1 MAQPGETWRQ
11 LHPCGDVEPSAMQR
25 FFLTVLLAF
34 VGASAL
40 HAAQPKRP
48 NILFI
53 FSDDQNFKTVSCYP
67 NHLPGVNTPNIDA
80 LAKTGV
86 RFSYAYMGSWGMPL
100 SASLLTG
107 HDPHA
112 IETMTMEG
120 TYPGSK
126 YDPQVCQ
133 FWPKVMR
140 EQGYVTAQIGKWH
153 TGVDSGWGRDWDRQ
167 IVWNRPRHPEN
178 AGAYYTGQIVM
189 DDGVE
194 READGYSTDNY
205 SKWAAEFIK
214 GEKRDPEKPW
224 YLWLCY
230 GAIHGPT
237 TPADRHKGKH
247 KDDEVLIPSDI
258 FGPRPGKPDFL
269 DKTQA
274 WVKGPDGQPV
284 AGKSGEA
291 FGDESGRKSKSFED
305 FVHQSND
312 CVEALDEGIGA
323 VMAAL
328 KESGQLDNTLVIFT
342 ADQGFGM
349 GEHGFRTKLGPW
361 DATYRSPMI
370 VSMPSRLPQD
380 KVCGKPVHGVD
391 IVSTILATAEIKE
404 PWEMHGHDLTPL
416 LKDPENANWPHLCL
430 YEHTGRSYG
439 SEVATML
446 KEDPTGAV
454 HNNVPWYFA
463 VNDGRWKYIRYLK
476 AGETEELYDL
486 QADPEELTN
495 LADEPAQ
502 AANLKRLRE
511 GAIAEM
517 RRTKASY
524 VDVLPPTKQMGN

>member
-1 MAQPGETWRQ
+1 
-11 LHPCGDVEPSAMQR
+11 MQR
-25 FFLTVLLAF
+25 FFLALVALITLAS
-34 VGASAL
+34 VAQ
-40 HAAQPKRP
+40 AAEAKRP

-67 NHLPGVNTPNIDA
+67 DHLPGVNTPNIDA

-86 RFSYAYMGSWGMPL
+86 RFSYAYMGSWCMP
-100 SASLLTG
+100 SRASLLTG
-107 HDPHA
+107 HHPHA
-112 IETMTMEG
+112 IESMTMEG

-126 YDPQVCQ
+126 YDPQVCK

-140 EQGYVTAQIGKWH
+140 EQGYFTAQIGKWH
-153 TGVDSGWGRDWDRQ
+153 TGTDSGWGRDWDRQ
-167 IVWNRPRHPEN
+167 IVWNRPLHPEN
-178 AGAYYTGQIVM
+178 SGAYYADQIITE
-189 DDGVE
+189 DGVE
-194 READGYSTDNY
+194 RQVDGYSTDNY
-205 SKWAAEFIK
+205 SQWAAEFIRGK
-214 GEKRDPEKPW
+214 KRDPEKPW

-247 KDDEVLIPSDI
+247 KNDEVIVPADI
-258 FGPRPGKPDFL
+258 FGPRPGKPDYL

-274 WVKGPDGQPV
+274 WSKGPDGQPV
-284 AGKSGEA
+284 AAKGGEA
-291 FGDESGRKSKSFED
+291 FGKGGGKAKTFAD

-349 GEHGFRTKLGPW
+349 GEHGFRMKLGPW

-370 VSMPSRLPQD
+370 VSMPTRFPQG

-391 IVSTILATAEIKE
+391 IVSTILSTAKIKE
-404 PWEMHGHDLTPL
+404 PWAMHGHDLTPL
-416 LKDPENANWPHLCL
+416 LKEPESDAWPHLCL

-439 SEVATML
+439 SEVGTML
-446 KEDPTGAV
+446 KDDPDGAV
-454 HNNVPWYFA
+454 HSNVPWYFA

-476 AGETEELYDL
+476 KGETEELYDL
-486 QADPEELTN
+486 QSDPEELTN
-495 LADEPAQ
+495 LADDAAQ
-502 AANLKRLRE
+502 KENLERLRT
-511 GAIAEM
+511 AAVAEL
-517 RRTKASY
+517 RRTGASY
-524 VDVLPPTKQMGN
+524 VDELPPSRQMGR